1 MKDILHT
8 RQFENLIFELRGYK
22 VMIDL
27 ASLYETETKKL
38 KQQVKRN
45 TDRLPPDF
53 MFELTNEEK
62 EQPVTN
68 CDRLK
73 NLKHSSIN
81 PLAFKEQGVAMLYT
95 VIRSAKA
102 VKLNIEIMRAF
113 VYYRQILLQNQDLYK
128 KVKELDNK
136 INHVFQSLIDKLEI
150 RENTI
155 EPVGYKL
162 KPKQEHK

>member
-8 RQFENLIFELRGYK
+8 RQFANLIFEIRGFK
-22 VMIDL
+22 VMIDSDL

-45 TDRLPPDF
+45 EDRFPTDF
-53 MFELTNEEK
+53 MFVLTDEEK
-62 EQPVTN
+62 VQLVTN

-81 PLAFKEQGVAMLYT
+81 PMAFTEQGVAMLSS

-102 VKLNIEIMRAF
+102 VKINIEIMRAF
-113 VYYRQILLQNQDLYK
+113 VYYRQILL
-128 KVKELDNK
+128 K
-136 INHVFQSLIDKLEI
+136 IRIFIK
-150 RENTI
+150 R
-155 EPVGYKL
+155 L
-162 KPKQEHK
+162 KNSMLKSIKCISFY